1 MTDKV
6 ETYFA
11 EGRWR
16 NKLSGGHEAPD
27 AFETKGQ
34 AAEQGRM
41 IAMDSG
47 LEHVI
52 RNEDGSVGE
61 RNVYPPQTDPRDPT
75 V

>member
-1 MTDKV
+1 
-6 ETYFA
+6 
-11 EGRWR
+11 
-16 NKLSGGHEAPD
+16 
-27 AFETKGQ
+27 
-34 AAEQGRM
+34 M

-61 RNVYPPQTDPRDPT
+61 RNVSPPQTDPRDPT